1 MNTSERPKATRG
13 SVGVSRVKPW
23 ASKRT
28 YRMRK
33 SLELWRGVNGIGSLV
48 FGSVTRNGM
57 KDRRV
62 VRQSSLPERE
72 NL

>member
-1 MNTSERPKATRG
+1 
-13 SVGVSRVKPW
+13 
-23 ASKRT
+23 
-28 YRMRK
+28 MRK
-33 SLELWRGVNGIGSLV
+33 SLELRRGVNSIGSLV

-57 KDRRV
+57 KDRRA

>member
-1 MNTSERPKATRG
+1 MKTSERPKATRG
-13 SVGVSRVKPW
+13 SVGVFRVKPG

-33 SLELWRGVNGIGSLV
+33 SLELRRGVNSIGSLV
-48 FGSVTRNGM
+48 FGNVTRNGM